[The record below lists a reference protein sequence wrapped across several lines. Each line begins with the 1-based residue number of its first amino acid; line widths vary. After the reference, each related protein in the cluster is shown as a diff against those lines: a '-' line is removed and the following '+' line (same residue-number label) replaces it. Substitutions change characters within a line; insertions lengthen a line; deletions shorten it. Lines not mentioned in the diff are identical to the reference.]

1 METVILTLLSV
12 TALGAVTLGVVSVVM
27 NNKLNTRLNNIE
39 RWIEALNLEYQRGDE
54 GIYQA
59 IDDVSRKLDSRTD
72 KLQDNFSKEISEV
85 YREISEVYRIL
96 DECQKSTVED
106 IRGYL
111 NSWQNSE
118 EFAMMLNKIKN
129 KEFDSDLSK
138 SY

>member
-12 TALGAVTLGVVSVVM
+12 AALGAVTLGVVSVVM
-27 NNKLNTRLNNIE
+27 NNKLSTRLNNIE

-54 GIYQA
+54 GIYKA

-72 KLQDNFSKEISEV
+72 KLQDNFSKEIQ
-85 YREISEVYRIL
+85 EVYRIL
-96 DECQKSTVED
+96 DERQKSTVED

-111 NSWQNSE
+111 NSWQNSD
-118 EFAMMLNKIKN
+118 EFAIMLNKIKK

>member
-12 TALGAVTLGVVSVVM
+12 AALGAVTLGVVSVVM

-39 RWIEALNLEYQRGDE
+39 RWIESLNREYQRGDE
-54 GIYQA
+54 GIYKA
-59 IDDVSRKLDSRTD
+59 IDDVSRKVDSRTD

-85 YREISEVYRIL
+85 YRIL
-96 DECQKSTVED
+96 DERQRSTVED

-118 EFAMMLNKIKN
+118 EFAMMLNTIKK

>member
-12 TALGAVTLGVVSVVM
+12 AALGAVTLGVVSVVM

-39 RWIEALNLEYQRGDE
+39 RWIESLNREYQRGDE
-54 GIYQA
+54 GIYKA
-59 IDDVSRKLDSRTD
+59 IDDVSRKVDSRTD

-85 YREISEVYRIL
+85 YRIL
-96 DECQKSTVED
+96 DERQRSTVED